1 MIRYQLGCTADHTF
15 ESWFRDSGA
24 FDEQVG
30 GGLLSCPVCGTSE
43 VSKSIMAPA
52 VVGTGKV
59 SIKGVPA
66 EMPVSAPPPMPGATP
81 GPLLDPRQ
89 QLVRAAMRAVR
100 EKIMSQGTDVGTRFP
115 QEARDMHEGSTPMRP
130 IRGEA
135 TLDEARGLLE
145 DGIMVMPIPPAP
157 EELN

>member
-1 MIRYQLGCTADHTF
+1 MIRYQLGCTADHRF
-15 ESWFRDSGA
+15 ESWFRDSAA

-30 GGLLSCPVCGTSE
+30 DGLLSCPVCGTSE
-43 VSKSIMAPA
+43 VAKSIMAPA
-52 VVGTGKV
+52 VMGAGKV
-59 SIKGVPA
+59 STKGVPA
-66 EMPVSAPPPMPGATP
+66 DLPESPPSPGSMP

-89 QLVRAAMRAVR
+89 QAVRATMRAMR
-100 EKIMSQGTDVGTRFP
+100 EKIMSERHDVGTRFP

-135 TLDEARGLLE
+135 TLDEARSLLE